1 LQHCKKR
8 ESDGLRNPALV
19 LLRDPVEVVGADG
32 CELAVGKQGVEDL
45 EVEEVAHVR
54 PDADEGDEVGDRK
67 AGVEI
72 VEDLGSLE
80 ILLELKCFSNT
91 RQMTALTARKKS
103 LISCVMYTAIPI

>member
-1 LQHCKKR
+1 L
-8 ESDGLRNPALV
+8 S
-19 LLRDPVEVVGADG
+19 DPVEVVGADG
-32 CELAVGKQGVEDL
+32 RELAVGKQGVEDL

-54 PDADEGDEVGDRK
+54 PDADEGDEVGDRE
-67 AGVEI
+67 ARVEV

-80 ILLELKCFSNT
+80 ILLGMKCFSNT